1 MQQFLAPPKPRYAL
15 LPLTRLPTAND
26 GHMTAS
32 ITYKRKLDNED
43 EGEMDEEDE
52 VDDEKEEIEK
62 EWDSGL
68 RERKK
73 KKRTHSRKFRKTKS
87 LTKELTIS
95 EAIHE
100 QRAASQRREANA
112 TKMNEIGGAAPVT
125 QPIEKPRTFVL
136 VPPGPPDIISLV
148 NSGSEGNDNK
158 SNDINSHAI
167 RTTETKGTT
176 EVNSNTN
183 NPSDINN
190 VGINIRDIIVNTS
203 EDITLN
209 EKRSVYPDGWCPL
222 PPLVIHG
229 SQRQLPRVYNVS
241 RERIYYEL
249 YPYIYDLFAC
259 KCASDRNFMLH
270 EVLDRLS
277 EPDLIVLPS
286 AGTTPPHP
294 CIMVSANGMSRLCSS
309 VQRFS
314 EIPSVVVTVSI
325 VSNIESHETI
335 SSLLR
340 QGASMNPSM
349 TAMGL
354 SWARAM
360 QSSRPSPL
368 LPPLRSPP
376 VVAVAPNSTPPLQ
389 LPPLLPPPIT
399 MAKSG
404 SGSAA
409 LPILSECSFLCSNL
423 KRRMSELSLPG
434 RSCSFPPAKLLAAE
448 CSSQV
453 AQIATLLEKLSADVK
468 ILQNFEEYGNS
479 SSSSSSL
486 PNGFQFQRPL
496 PAVPSKDKMLDSQQQ
511 QQMIQETIQKP
522 KKKRGRPPLNPNVVG
537 GISLAQ
543 INTNK

>member
-1 MQQFLAPPKPRYAL
+1 
-15 LPLTRLPTAND
+15 
-26 GHMTAS
+26 
-32 ITYKRKLDNED
+32 
-43 EGEMDEEDE
+43 
-52 VDDEKEEIEK
+52 
-62 EWDSGL
+62 
-68 RERKK
+68 
-73 KKRTHSRKFRKTKS
+73 
-87 LTKELTIS
+87 
-95 EAIHE
+95 
-100 QRAASQRREANA
+100 
-112 TKMNEIGGAAPVT
+112 
-125 QPIEKPRTFVL
+125 
-136 VPPGPPDIISLV
+136 
-148 NSGSEGNDNK
+148 
-158 SNDINSHAI
+158 
-167 RTTETKGTT
+167 
-176 EVNSNTN
+176 
-183 NPSDINN
+183 
-190 VGINIRDIIVNTS
+190 
-203 EDITLN
+203 
-209 EKRSVYPDGWCPL
+209 
-222 PPLVIHG
+222 
-229 SQRQLPRVYNVS
+229 
-241 RERIYYEL
+241 
-249 YPYIYDLFAC
+249 
-259 KCASDRNFMLH
+259 MLH

-314 EIPSVVVTVSI
+314 ETPSVVVTVSI
-325 VSNIESHETI
+325 ISNIESHESI

-389 LPPLLPPPIT
+389 LPPLLPPPMT

-409 LPILSECSFLCSNL
+409 LPILTECSFLCSNL

-468 ILQNFEEYGNS
+468 ILQNFEGYGN
-479 SSSSSSL
+479 SSSL
-486 PNGFQFQRPL
+486 PNGLLLQRPL
-496 PAVPSKDKMLDSQQQ
+496 SSVPSKDKVLDSQQI
-511 QQMIQETIQKP
+511 MPETIQKP